1 MLSKPTRRSM
11 NNLAIAAAT
20 ASVILRAKMYLP
32 DILGCRA
39 SKPVAIVLQFR
50 LIIDGK
56 GANVYGDI

>member
-1 MLSKPTRRSM
+1 
-11 NNLAIAAAT
+11 LAIAAAA

>member
-11 NNLAIAAAT
+11 NNLAIAATA

-39 SKPVAIVLQFR
+39 SELAAIVLQSS

-56 GANVYGDI
+56 GANGYGDT

>member
-11 NNLAIAAAT
+11 NNLAIAAAA
-20 ASVILRAKMYLP
+20 ASVIPRAKMYLP

-39 SKPVAIVLQFR
+39 SGPAVIVLQLS

-56 GANVYGDI
+56 GVNVYGDI